1 MAFDFK
7 KEYKEFYMPKNK
19 PSIVTVPPM
28 NYIAVRGKGDPNAEV
43 GDKAK
48 TGQQIRL
55 LMGVARAP
63 RPQAPRAPRTEME
76 KRGVTVRDVKN
87 ALSLACVQ
95 SVYHWL
101 DGQSMPTLDNLYAL
115 SDLLEVPM
123 DMLVCGNRRYD
134 PEKDIPEG
142 AERLFRY
149 YRLIQDCM
157 AA

>member
-1 MAFDFK
+1 M
-7 KEYKEFYMPKNK
+7 
-19 PSIVTVPPM
+19 T
-28 NYIAVRGKGDPNAEV
+28 IAIDKVR
-43 GDKAK
+43 

-55 LMGVARAP
+55 L
-63 RPQAPRAPRTEME
+63 ME

-115 SDLLEVPM
+115 SDLLKVPM
-123 DMLVCGNRRYD
+123 DMLVYGNRRYD
-134 PEKDIPEG
+134 PGKNIPEG

-149 YRLIQDCM
+149 YRLIQECM
-157 AA
+157 AV

>member
-1 MAFDFK
+1 M
-7 KEYKEFYMPKNK
+7 
-19 PSIVTVPPM
+19 T
-28 NYIAVRGKGDPNAEV
+28 IAIDKVR
-43 GDKAK
+43 

-55 LMGVARAP
+55 L
-63 RPQAPRAPRTEME
+63 ME

-115 SDLLEVPM
+115 SDLLKVPM
-123 DMLVCGNRRYD
+123 DMRVCGNRRDD
-134 PEKDIPEG
+134 PGKNIPEG

-149 YRLIQDCM
+149 YRLIQECM

>member
-1 MAFDFK
+1 M
-7 KEYKEFYMPKNK
+7 
-19 PSIVTVPPM
+19 T
-28 NYIAVRGKGDPNAEV
+28 IAIDKVR
-43 GDKAK
+43 

-55 LMGVARAP
+55 L
-63 RPQAPRAPRTEME
+63 ME

-115 SDLLEVPM
+115 SDLLKVPM
-123 DMLVCGNRRYD
+123 DMLVYVNRRYD
-134 PEKDIPEG
+134 PGKNIPEG

-149 YRLIQDCM
+149 YRLIQECM

>member
-1 MAFDFK
+1 M
-7 KEYKEFYMPKNK
+7 
-19 PSIVTVPPM
+19 T
-28 NYIAVRGKGDPNAEV
+28 IAIDKVR
-43 GDKAK
+43 

-55 LMGVARAP
+55 L
-63 RPQAPRAPRTEME
+63 ME

-115 SDLLEVPM
+115 SDLLKVPM
-123 DMLVCGNRRYD
+123 DILICGNRRYD
-134 PEKDIPEG
+134 PGKNIPEG

-149 YRLIQDCM
+149 YRLIQECM

>member
-1 MAFDFK
+1 MTID
-7 KEYKEFYMPKNK
+7 
-19 PSIVTVPPM
+19 I
-28 NYIAVRGKGDPNAEV
+28 
-43 GDKAK
+43 DKVK

-55 LMGVARAP
+55 L
-63 RPQAPRAPRTEME
+63 ME

-115 SDLLEVPM
+115 SDLLKVPM
-123 DMLVCGNRRYD
+123 DMLVYGNRRYD
-134 PEKDIPEG
+134 PNKNIPEG

-149 YRLIQDCM
+149 YRLIQECM

>member
-1 MAFDFK
+1 QRLLPQSSG
-7 KEYKEFYMPKNK
+7 ERR
-19 PSIVTVPPM
+19 IVMT
-28 NYIAVRGKGDPNAEV
+28 IAIDKVR
-43 GDKAK
+43 

-55 LMGVARAP
+55 L
-63 RPQAPRAPRTEME
+63 ME

-134 PEKDIPEG
+134 PNKNIPEG

-149 YRLIQDCM
+149 YRLIQECM

>member
-1 MAFDFK
+1 M
-7 KEYKEFYMPKNK
+7 
-19 PSIVTVPPM
+19 T
-28 NYIAVRGKGDPNAEV
+28 IAIDKVR
-43 GDKAK
+43 

-55 LMGVARAP
+55 L
-63 RPQAPRAPRTEME
+63 ME

-87 ALSLACVQ
+87 ALSPACVQ

-115 SDLLEVPM
+115 SDLLKVPM

-134 PEKDIPEG
+134 PGKNIPEG

-149 YRLIQDCM
+149 YRLIQECM

>member
-1 MAFDFK
+1 M
-7 KEYKEFYMPKNK
+7 
-19 PSIVTVPPM
+19 T
-28 NYIAVRGKGDPNAEV
+28 IAIDKVR
-43 GDKAK
+43 

-55 LMGVARAP
+55 L
-63 RPQAPRAPRTEME
+63 ME

-115 SDLLEVPM
+115 SDLLKVPM
-123 DMLVCGNRRYD
+123 DMLVYGNRRYD
-134 PEKDIPEG
+134 PNKIIPEG

>member
-1 MAFDFK
+1 M
-7 KEYKEFYMPKNK
+7 
-19 PSIVTVPPM
+19 T
-28 NYIAVRGKGDPNAEV
+28 IAIDKVR
-43 GDKAK
+43 

-55 LMGVARAP
+55 L
-63 RPQAPRAPRTEME
+63 ME

-87 ALSLACVQ
+87 ALPLACVQ

-115 SDLLEVPM
+115 SDLLKVPM
-123 DMLVCGNRRYD
+123 DMLVYGNRRYD
-134 PEKDIPEG
+134 PNKNIPEG

-149 YRLIQDCM
+149 YRLIQECM

>member
-1 MAFDFK
+1 M
-7 KEYKEFYMPKNK
+7 
-19 PSIVTVPPM
+19 T
-28 NYIAVRGKGDPNAEV
+28 IAIDKVR
-43 GDKAK
+43 

-55 LMGVARAP
+55 L
-63 RPQAPRAPRTEME
+63 ME

-115 SDLLEVPM
+115 SDLLKVPM

-134 PEKDIPEG
+134 PNKKIPEG

-149 YRLIQDCM
+149 YRLLQECM

>member
-1 MAFDFK
+1 M
-7 KEYKEFYMPKNK
+7 
-19 PSIVTVPPM
+19 T
-28 NYIAVRGKGDPNAEV
+28 IAIDKVR
-43 GDKAK
+43 

-55 LMGVARAP
+55 L
-63 RPQAPRAPRTEME
+63 ME

-115 SDLLEVPM
+115 GDLLKVPM

-134 PEKDIPEG
+134 PGKNIPEG
-142 AERLFRY
+142 AERHFRY
-149 YRLIQDCM
+149 YRLIHDCM

>member
-1 MAFDFK
+1 M
-7 KEYKEFYMPKNK
+7 
-19 PSIVTVPPM
+19 T
-28 NYIAVRGKGDPNAEV
+28 IAIDKVR
-43 GDKAK
+43 

-55 LMGVARAP
+55 L
-63 RPQAPRAPRTEME
+63 ME

-115 SDLLEVPM
+115 SDLLKVPM
-123 DMLVCGNRRYD
+123 DMLVYGNRRYD
-134 PEKDIPEG
+134 PGKNIPEG
-142 AERLFRY
+142 VERLFRY
-149 YRLIQDCM
+149 YRLIQECM

>member
-1 MAFDFK
+1 MT
-7 KEYKEFYMPKNK
+7 PT
-19 PSIVTVPPM
+19 I
-28 NYIAVRGKGDPNAEV
+28 
-43 GDKAK
+43 DKAK

-55 LMGVARAP
+55 LM
-63 RPQAPRAPRTEME
+63 E
-76 KRGVTVRDVKN
+76 KRGITVRDVKN

-115 SDLLEVPM
+115 SELLKVPM

-134 PEKDIPEG
+134 PKKSIPAG

-149 YRLIQDCM
+149 YLLIQDCM